1 MLNEALRKLAIGGSE
16 IGAILGVDPDRDALA
31 VWASKR
37 GNLTPIADRDAPTY
51 MILGRMLEEGVLR
64 IYEHITG
71 RATEYCND
79 SRLDPTRPYMVWTPD
94 GLCRSERRGVDAK
107 IVRWDQ
113 GYKWGETADDIPPR
127 IITQCWWY
135 MAAAD
140 YDVWDVCAL
149 VGCQDVRI
157 YQIDRDQ
164 EAEREMLFRAQEFYR
179 RYLIG
184 NERPP
189 VTRRS
194 DEVDRWLKQAFPRET
209 KPVRAASDTEAFL
222 LDEYSRIRIREDE
235 LNTLRETL
243 ETRLKLILEDAEG
256 LAWPAGRITYRVTKS
271 GGTDWKKLAEM
282 LLSREVTVKE
292 RAALLEQYAKPG
304 TRRLLWDCD
313 ASQLPPVLS
322 AAGSA
327 ELLQDVAR
335 IAEGVVPP
343 EPAQLIELEPAGVN
357 TMGAPMKSVRELLAE
372 MEAGQQF
379 IEDVKERTT

>member
-31 VWASKR
+31 VWTSKR
-37 GNLTPIADRDAPTY
+37 GNLAPMADRDKPTY

-71 RATEYCND
+71 RETDYCND
-79 SRLDPTRPYMVWTPD
+79 SRLHPERPWMVWTPD
-94 GLCRSERRGVDAK
+94 GLCRKERRGVDAK

-140 YDVWDVCAL
+140 YDVWDVAAL

-189 VTRRS
+189 ATRRS
-194 DEVDRWLKQAFPRET
+194 DEVDRWLKQMFPKDRKPIRE
-209 KPVRAASDTEAFL
+209 ASDSEAFL
-222 LDEYSRIRIREDE
+222 LDEYSRIRIRENE

-243 ETRLKLILEDAEG
+243 ETRLKLVLEDAEG
-256 LAWPAGRITYRVTKS
+256 LEWSAGRITYRATKG

-282 LLSREVTVKE
+282 LLSREVTAAE

-322 AAGSA
+322 AEASA
-327 ELLQDVAR
+327 ELLQESPR
-335 IAEGVVPP
+335 IEAHAAP
-343 EPAQLIELEPAGVN
+343 EPAHLIELEPVGAN
-357 TMGAPMKSVRELLAE
+357 TMVKPMKSVREMLAE
-372 MEAGQQF
+372 FEAGQ
-379 IEDVKERTT
+379 I